1 LHHALQKTLGSH
13 AQQQGSKVEDDWLRF
28 DFTNLSPVTAEQ
40 LDQIEQ
46 DVIGRISD
54 SQAIRWDILPLDE
67 ARQTGAMMLFGEK
80 YPDPVRMV
88 SMGQFSKE
96 LCGGT
101 HLNNTGE
108 VGPFDILGEEAVA
121 AGTRRITALTGE
133 KAREHI
139 DHTQAALRAAASALS
154 VEPAAVAAAAKPLAQ
169 RVRDLKKQLA
179 GSGKPSEPQPPLP
192 ATQTGGDPSYL
203 DMKHA
208 LRKAARSLAVAPL
221 EVPFRIEALIREARE
236 LEKQLHEQQQAG
248 SVSAEVL
255 LDQAEQIDGTRVI
268 VAETP
273 STGPNIMRQ
282 LIDQLRRKAA
292 PCAVL
297 LAARQGEGKVT
308 LVAGI
313 SRDLVEQ
320 GISAGDWVRDVAKI
334 VGGGGGGK
342 ADMAQAGGKSPEKL
356 PEALE
361 KALAWIAAKLA

>member
-1 LHHALQKTLGSH
+1 MAKRASSFRQS
-13 AQQQGSKVEDDWLRF
+13 SP
-28 DFTNLSPVTAEQ
+28 LS
-40 LDQIEQ
+40 EQ
-46 DVIGRISD
+46 DVSGRISA
-54 SQAIRWDILPLDE
+54 SQEIRWDILPLAE

-101 HLNNTGE
+101 HLDNTGE
-108 VGPFDILGEEAVA
+108 AGPFDIVGEEAVA

-139 DHTQAALRAAASALS
+139 DQTQAALCEAAGTLG
-154 VEPAAVAAAAKPLAQ
+154 VEPAAVPAAAKPLAQ

-179 GSGKPSEPQPPLP
+179 GSGKPPEPQPPLP
-192 ATQTGGDPSYL
+192 TTQAGEAPSYS
-203 DMKHA
+203 DMKHT
-208 LRKAARSLAVAPL
+208 LREAARSLAVSPL
-221 EVPFRIEALIREARE
+221 EVPSRIEALIKEVRD
-236 LEKQLHEQQQAG
+236 LEKQLDEQQQAG
-248 SVSAEVL
+248 SVSAETL

-313 SRDLVEQ
+313 SRDLVER
-320 GISAGDWVRDVAKI
+320 GLSAGDWVRDAAQV

-361 KALAWIAAKLA
+361 KARSYITAKLA